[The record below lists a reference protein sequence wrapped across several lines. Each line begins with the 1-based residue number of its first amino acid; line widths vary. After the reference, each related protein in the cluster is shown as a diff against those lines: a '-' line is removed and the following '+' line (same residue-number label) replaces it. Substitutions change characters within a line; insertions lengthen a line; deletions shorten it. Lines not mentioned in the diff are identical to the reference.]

1 MIRAFIFDLDG
12 TLLDSM
18 DEWDTIGYEYLRGKG
33 VQHIPDTLRET
44 IKPLSMAQTAQ
55 LFIDEYGICL
65 PPQEIC
71 DEINMLVENMYRH
84 EVQLKAGVKEF
95 LRAHRHIPMA
105 VATATDRHL
114 VEAALQ
120 RLGIDGCFRF
130 ILTSTEVG
138 NSKQSPD
145 IFLQAAQ
152 RLGVDIGE
160 ALVFEDALHAIRTA
174 KLAGFPTVG
183 IYEPCF
189 EQEAEEI
196 KRYADQYVRNL
207 NEVIL

>member
-18 DEWDTIGYEYLRGKG
+18 EAWDTIGYEYLRGKG
-33 VQHIPDTLRET
+33 VQCIANTLRET

-55 LFIDEYGICL
+55 LFIDEYGVCQ

-71 DEINMLVENMYRH
+71 DEINLMVEHMYRH
-84 EVQLKAGVKEF
+84 TVQLKEGVEDF
-95 LRAHRHIPMA
+95 LLAHRDIPMA
-105 VATATDRHL
+105 IATATDRYL

-120 RLGIDGCFRF
+120 RLGVDGYFRL

-152 RLGVDIGE
+152 RLGAAIGE

-189 EQEAEEI
+189 EKEAEEI

-207 NEVIL
+207 NEVKL